1 MGFGTGLSPFASGTV
16 GTLPA
21 VLFVALL
28 AGVSLPV
35 YLVLTAVVCV
45 VGVWICDRVT
55 TDLGTHDHG
64 AIVWDEI
71 AGYMVTMIAVPV
83 APLTLAS
90 GFFLFRLFDV
100 WKPGPIRTMDVKVP
114 GGLGIMIDDIAAGV
128 LSCIVLHGLVFAFPV
143 LASWSLAGIF

>member
-21 VLFVALL
+21 VLLVALL

-35 YLVLTAVVCV
+35 YLLVTVLICV
-45 VGVWICDRVT
+45 VGVWLCDKT
-55 TDLGTHDHG
+55 AEQMGTHDHG
-64 AIVWDEI
+64 SIVWDEI

-83 APLTLAS
+83 NYWTLAA
-90 GFFLFRLFDV
+90 GFFVFRFFDV
-100 WKPGPIRTMDVKVP
+100 WKPGPIRTMDDKIP

-128 LSCIVLHGLVFAFPV
+128 LSCIVVHLMV
-143 LASWSLAGIF
+143 LALPFMSA